1 MLIEM
6 KIAHLKD
13 RGGAMRFLPGFLMK
27 IAKATSPPEPGD
39 GMMSIIM
46 RRPYAYLKKELCST
60 FEGQEDVKVIVDR
73 RYGER
78 RTRTQ
83 PVESERRRTDQ
94 RRPKEELVEVS
105 LSA

>member
-1 MLIEM
+1 
-6 KIAHLKD
+6 
-13 RGGAMRFLPGFLMK
+13 MK
-27 IAKATSPPEPGD
+27 IAKTTNPPEEGA

-46 RRPYAYLKKELCST
+46 RRPYAYLEKELCST
-60 FEGQEDVKVIVDR
+60 FKGQEDVKVIVDR

-78 RTRTQ
+78 RTGTQ

-94 RRPKEELVEVS
+94 RGSKEELVEVS

>member
-1 MLIEM
+1 MQARTACLKDKGVKMSEFPEFFM
-6 KIAHLKD
+6 KIT
-13 RGGAMRFLPGFLMK
+13 
-27 IAKATSPPEPGD
+27 KATDSPEEGP
-39 GMMSIIM
+39 GMMSVIVQ
-46 RRPYAYLKKELCST
+46 RPYAYLEKELCGT

-73 RYGER
+73 RYSER

-83 PVESERRRTDQ
+83 PGELERRHADR

>member
-1 MLIEM
+1 MNS
-6 KIAHLKD
+6 
-13 RGGAMRFLPGFLMK
+13 LPGFVLK
-27 IAKATSPPEPGD
+27 IAKATSPPEEGP
-39 GMMSIIM
+39 GMMSIII
-46 RRPYAYLKKELCST
+46 RRPYVYLKKELHGT

-83 PVESERRRTDQ
+83 PVELECRRADR
-94 RRPKEELVEVS
+94 RRPKEELVQVS

>member
-1 MLIEM
+1 MSE
-6 KIAHLKD
+6 
-13 RGGAMRFLPGFLMK
+13 FPGFLMK
-27 IAKATSPPEPGD
+27 IAKATSSGA
-39 GMMSIIM
+39 GMMSIIIQ
-46 RRPYAYLKKELCST
+46 RRYAHLEKELCST

-83 PVESERRRTDQ
+83 LVELERRHAD
-94 RRPKEELVEVS
+94 RRGPKEELVEVS

>member
-1 MLIEM
+1 MSE
-6 KIAHLKD
+6 
-13 RGGAMRFLPGFLMK
+13 FPVFFMK
-27 IAKATSPPEPGD
+27 IAKATSPQPWA
-39 GMMSIIM
+39 GMMSIII
-46 RRPYAYLKKELCST
+46 RRRYALLEKMLCST
-60 FEGQEDVKVIVDR
+60 FEGQEDVKVTVDK

-83 PVESERRRTDQ
+83 LVELERRHADR

>member
-1 MLIEM
+1 
-6 KIAHLKD
+6 
-13 RGGAMRFLPGFLMK
+13 MRRVTRRSVFPGFVMK
-27 IAKATSPPEPGD
+27 IAKATNQREEGVGWSL
-39 GMMSIIM
+39 II
-46 RRPYAYLKKELCST
+46 RRPYAYLDKELYST

-83 PVESERRRTDQ
+83 PVELERRHADQ

-105 LSA
+105 LTA

>member
-1 MLIEM
+1 MSE
-6 KIAHLKD
+6 
-13 RGGAMRFLPGFLMK
+13 FPVFFMK
-27 IAKATSPPEPGD
+27 IAKVNSPHEKGA
-39 GMMSIIM
+39 GMMSIII
-46 RRPYAYLKKELCST
+46 RRPYAYLDKELYST
-60 FEGQEDVKVIVDR
+60 FEGQEDVKVLVDR

-83 PVESERRRTDQ
+83 TVELEHRHADR